1 MATYRGRLEEGR
13 RFKGVQVTLYK
24 PDGAKIDAT
33 TSDMDGFYSFTSLK
47 TGIYHVRF
55 EGRDYDPAKYLVI
68 FVAEDGSNIIYYIRA
83 NDGATIKNSTGTL
96 SLDLI
101 ELKNGEYSDVTEGN
115 VKLYYKTGV
124 SSYAIL
130 SSLAGVTASDYSAT
144 EILPSAFSDKLEV
157 VAIKDFGTADEFVI
171 DGITLLNL
179 SDGAQGPGILYIGE

>member
-24 PDGAKIDAT
+24 PEGVKLDAT
-33 TSDMDGFYSFTSLK
+33 TSDKDGFYSFTGLK
-47 TGIYHVRF
+47 TGIYHLRF
-55 EGRDYDPAKYLVI
+55 EGRDFDPAKYQVI

-83 NDGATIKNSTGTL
+83 NNGTTIKNSTGTL

-101 ELKNGEYSDVTEGN
+101 ELKNGVYTNVTQGS
-115 VKLYYKTGV
+115 VKLYYKTGP
-124 SSYAIL
+124 SSYALL
-130 SSLAGVTASDYSAT
+130 SSLGGVTATDYSAS
-144 EILPSAFSDKLEV
+144 EILATAFSDKLEV
-157 VAIKDFGTADEFVI
+157 VAIKDFGIADQFII

>member
-1 MATYRGRLEEGR
+1 MATYKGRLEEGR

-33 TSDMDGFYSFTSLK
+33 TSDKDGFYSFTSLK

-55 EGRDYDPAKYLVI
+55 EGRDYDPAKYQII

-83 NDGATIKNSTGTL
+83 NDGTTIKNSTGTL

-101 ELKNGEYSDVTEGN
+101 ELKNGEYTDVTEGN
-115 VKLYYKTGV
+115 VKLYYKTGA
-124 SSYAIL
+124 SSYALL
-130 SSLAGVTASDYSAT
+130 SSLAGVTASDYTAVI
-144 EILPSAFSDKLEV
+144 EPSAFSDKLEV